1 MEYIQ
6 NNNVLYIFETLLRD
20 NILMKCIDDYIDN
33 IIFITKNFN
42 SVNTP
47 QLVLIIS
54 TLIQRNKK
62 YIDIEKNIK
71 DDDELKELLVKFYD
85 YVVSK
90 INEYIIKYK
99 CDKNNFNKNDFKKLY
114 DICCHL
120 VILKFKYSNKNGF
133 LCIGK

>member
-114 DICCHL
+114 DICCRL